1 MLAAAHGQAWNASQL
16 GQGLGLS
23 YHTVNGTLD
32 FLTGAFL
39 IRRLQPLHANVG
51 KRLVKSPKVY
61 WRDTGLLHALMNV
74 SDRDTLLGQP
84 WVGASW
90 EGFVIEQIVAALSLT
105 GRPFEPYHF
114 RTSDGHELD
123 LVVDVG
129 GERWAFDV
137 KLTSSPSPADWER
150 MNRVADTIGAAR
162 RFLVSNA
169 ARPTG
174 TATRGS
180 GDLDWVLAAVA
191 RG

>member
-23 YHTVNGTLD
+23 YHTVNGTLY

-90 EGFVIEQIVAALSLT
+90 EGFVIEQIVAPCRSRVARSS
-105 GRPFEPYHF
+105 
-114 RTSDGHELD
+114 RTISGP
-123 LVVDVG
+123 
-129 GERWAFDV
+129 ATA
-137 KLTSSPSPADWER
+137 TSSISSWMSEASVGPSR
-150 MNRVADTIGAAR
+150 
-162 RFLVSNA
+162 
-169 ARPTG
+169 
-174 TATRGS
+174 
-180 GDLDWVLAAVA
+180 
-191 RG
+191 